1 MLFIDMID
9 IGFFM
14 VGVLV
19 GAVVVYVLE
28 VIRNE

>member
-14 VGVLV
+14 VGILV
-19 GAVVVYVLE
+19 GAVVVYLLE
-28 VIRNE
+28 VIRND